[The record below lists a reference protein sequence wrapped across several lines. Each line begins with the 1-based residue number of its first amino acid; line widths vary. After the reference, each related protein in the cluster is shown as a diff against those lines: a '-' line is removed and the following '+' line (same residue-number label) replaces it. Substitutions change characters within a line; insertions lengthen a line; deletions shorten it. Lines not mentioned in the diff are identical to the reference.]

1 MKIYKISEYI
11 TEFYVAFSIY
21 VDEKESWIC
30 DGNIYTFD
38 MEQLV

>member
-1 MKIYKISEYI
+1 MKIYKISEHI
-11 TEFYVAFSIY
+11 TEFCAFSIY